1 MIKIDMTKSIST
13 LENEIKVLI
22 EQYNALKVDRLEYIK
37 NNGGCNI
44 MNPIVNAYKKDNAHK
59 IMKIRLDIKIARANI
74 LAIREGDC
82 EIIIS
87 EEDDTVILGIMKS
100 DKVLSFDIV
109 GIYNGLIVDDTSF
122 DDWDF
127 VKNDCIANGA
137 TVEVIKNAL

>member
-1 MIKIDMTKSIST
+1 MTKSISA
-13 LENEIKVLI
+13 LENEIKVLV
-22 EQYNALKVDRLEYIK
+22 EQYNALKAERLEYTK
-37 NNGGCNI
+37 KNGGYNT
-44 MNPIVNAYKKDNAHK
+44 MNPIVNAYRKDNAHK
-59 IMKIRLDIKIARANI
+59 CFKIRFEIKIARANI

-87 EEDDTVILGIMKS
+87 EEDDTVILGVTKS

-127 VKNDCIANGA
+127 VKNDCIKNGA